1 MASNIGEIVA
11 TATLD
16 VAPFQSNVGRLKT
29 YLKGV
34 DNSLKA
40 MENNFKGAGKNVNNL
55 KSLLSQTGSALGS
68 YQKLLSSQSER
79 YNQLK
84 ASIGDVSAA
93 TAEQKQKLVE
103 AGASMTA
110 TAAKVAELQNRYEQ
124 LAKSMRQAY
133 IDDSAFTKFGKSAQE
148 IGNKISQA
156 GQTVSGFGS
165 ALTRGVTAPIVA
177 GAGIVLKAAID
188 YESAFAGVK
197 KTVDETATVSYQK
210 LSDGIRQMAKEL
222 PASAVEIAN
231 VAEVAGQLGIKTEDI
246 LSFSRTMI
254 DMGESTNL
262 SAEEAATAIAKI
274 ANIMGLTSDEYS
286 RFGAAVVD
294 LGNNFATT
302 EKDIVE
308 MTNRLAA
315 GGKLAG
321 LSTADILG
329 LATAMSSVGIEAE
342 AGGTA
347 MTQTLTAIGNAVSL
361 TGKGAADDLNLIAKT
376 AGMTSEEFQ
385 QAWKEKPVVALQSFI
400 KVLQEAQDKGVN
412 MNAILMQLGMTGV
425 RQSNMLKSLALASD
439 KMGAAVQRSNQAWKE
454 NTALTNEANKRYETT
469 ESQLKMFKNQLTD
482 IAIEFGGPLIKA
494 LRSGLD
500 AVKPWIAT
508 LSDLAKKF
516 SSLSTEQQQN
526 IIYWGLAAAAIGP
539 VLKILGGGI
548 SVVGGFIKAIGG
560 ISKGIGI
567 LSGSFKYLKDFG
579 GVASS
584 LKAVAGSAGAVET
597 AVAGAT
603 SSTGTFAGALG
614 ALANPIGLLV
624 GGSALL
630 AAGLVYLG
638 NKKDEAR
645 IKTEEFG
652 SQLSDTARG
661 ELKNFQK
668 TVDET
673 SAAVANFGTH
683 AGDAEKVSGA
693 FKKLYD
699 EIVDGADKVN
709 QRMAELGSKWG
720 LSEEDIARAQEK
732 NAQVVSN
739 TETMMNQINDIYQ
752 RHNGDASKFS
762 QEEKEIILNNQN
774 EMIKAKLSM
783 MDLSAEQQKAALQA
797 LNGEV
802 RNLNETQLN
811 HTKDVLKKA
820 LDEEKRLYENS
831 KSELKE
837 LLAGKAIDQET
848 YNKKM
853 QTLEANHTQTMEAL
867 GVKYYQVMQNLD
879 AKVKART
886 GQSWN
891 YWEEAKKVLEEY
903 GLSYEV
909 IGQKAA
915 EASRKMGDS
924 HSILA
929 KYTSDMS
936 KETREA
942 NDAWSLLVGNI
953 NENGNFEVKSNVKEV
968 IGEATKSAEG
978 WEQFKF
984 IAKNADINSNAR
996 VTIAEALVESGKWST
1011 MTLEE
1016 KQLIVQNQAGL
1027 QAIFDSESQLKIWNS
1042 MPAEVKELLLKNAD
1056 VMNKAE
1062 EASKALYNYEALT
1075 PKQKELL
1082 ATDENFRNA
1091 VARSTDTLTTWN
1103 ATVPFTKDLKADP
1116 TSVLNNSQLSIDK
1129 ILSWN
1134 MTSADTKSLDAVDNT
1149 GVAVGSAFLSV
1160 NSPKQESPIAI
1171 NANDNTAEAS
1181 QSASSNVNAPY
1192 QASPIDINA
1201 VDLTGNPSS
1210 AASAGVN
1217 AVKQNSPI
1225 DINATNQTQ
1234 GEANAASNAV
1244 NAVKQNGPI
1253 GINAQDNTSSAVNSV
1268 WSGLMSLPAVKFIDI
1283 ITRHFTEQHA
1293 KGTDN
1298 HPGGLATVNDQ
1309 RGTLYKELITLPDGT
1324 SFIPEGRN
1332 VVLPLPPGTKV
1343 LRAGKTRSL
1352 MNRLGIP
1359 NYEKGIGFEDT
1370 KISHLTRRFQELNA
1384 RNRSSSYPKS
1394 TYSSGG
1400 FANHSADSSGKAIV
1414 TELVSL
1420 KESVEIL
1427 LGKLLDKDSNTYLD
1441 GQVIAENSYRYQ
1453 GNIMR
1458 REGI

>member
-1 MASNIGEIVA
+1 MAGGTPLGQMYIELG
-11 TATLD
+11 LD
-16 VAPFQSNVGRLKT
+16 VSKFNPTLNGAKNAVKYFQSNVKALDSSLKNNGKNT
-29 YLKGV
+29 DLLQAKYKTLGQAIEAQRKVLDQMKKSFDTLEPGTAKF
-34 DNSLKA
+34 DKAAAEIERENAKLKA
-40 MENNFKGAGKNVNNL
+40 MEGQLHRVQQALIAVGKENSFANRINKLGDSLIKGGDKIKTFGDNISSFGGKL
-55 KSLLSQTGSALGS
+55 TTGL
-68 YQKLLSSQSER
+68 
-79 YNQLK
+79 
-84 ASIGDVSAA
+84 
-93 TAEQKQKLVE
+93 
-103 AGASMTA
+103 
-110 TAAKVAELQNRYEQ
+110 
-124 LAKSMRQAY
+124 
-133 IDDSAFTKFGKSAQE
+133 
-148 IGNKISQA
+148 
-156 GQTVSGFGS
+156 
-165 ALTRGVTAPIVA
+165 TAPLVA
-177 GAGIVLKAAID
+177 SVGLITKAAID

-400 KVLQEAQDKGVN
+400 KGLQEAQDKGVN

-439 KMGAAVQRSNQAWKE
+439 KMGQAVDRSNKAWKE

-469 ESQLKMFKNQLTD
+469 ESQLKMFKNQVTD
-482 IAIEFGGPLIKA
+482 LAIEFGGPLLKA
-494 LRSGLD
+494 LREGLK
-500 AVKPWIAT
+500 AGKPWIET
-508 LSDLAKKF
+508 LAKMAKQF
-516 SSLSTEQQQN
+516 SSMSEEQQRN
-526 IIYWGLAAAAIGP
+526 I
-539 VLKILGGGI
+539 LKW
-548 SVVGGFIKAIGG
+548 
-560 ISKGIGI
+560 
-567 LSGSFKYLKDFG
+567 
-579 GVASS
+579 
-584 LKAVAGSAGAVET
+584 
-597 AVAGAT
+597 
-603 SSTGTFAGALG
+603 G
-614 ALANPIGLLV
+614 ALAAGAGPALTILGKGLGIIGNLTKALGWLTKGTGKTV
-624 GGSALL
+624 GGLSLMLKTFQAFRTTGNLTSAFQLASTGMASFGTATATASTSTSLL
-630 AAGLVYLG
+630 TTALGTLASPLGLIVGGLSLATAAIVYLG
-638 NKKDEAR
+638 NEKDKAR

-652 SQLSDTARG
+652 SQLSDTTRG
-661 ELKNFQK
+661 ELRNFQK

-673 SAAVANFGTH
+673 TTAVANFGTH

-709 QRMAELGSKWG
+709 KRMAELGSKWG
-720 LSEEDIARAQEK
+720 LSEEDIAKAQEK

-762 QEEKEIILNNQN
+762 REEKEIILNNQN

-820 LDEEKRLYENS
+820 LDEEKKLYENS

-853 QTLEANHTQTMEAL
+853 QALEANHTQTMEAL

-1149 GVAVGSAFLSV
+1149 GAAVGSAIISV
-1160 NSPKQESPIAI
+1160 NSPRQEAPIDLFATDQTGGVRNETSSAI
-1171 NANDNTAEAS
+1171 NAIKQYNPVDISAKNSTQGTVNEV
-1181 QSASSNVNAPY
+1181 QS
-1192 QASPIDINA
+1192 
-1201 VDLTGNPSS
+1201 
-1210 AASAGVN
+1210 GVN
-1217 AVKQNSPI
+1217 GIQDRTV
-1225 DINATNQTQ
+1225 T
-1234 GEANAASNAV
+1234 
-1244 NAVKQNGPI
+1244 
-1253 GINAQDNTSSAVNSV
+1253 INAQDNASGVLAGIRSWIDSV
-1268 WSGLMSLPAVKFIDI
+1268 TGNF
-1283 ITRHFTEQHA
+1283 FTTIFASQHA
-1293 KGTDN
+1293 HGTN
-1298 HPGGLATVNDQ
+1298 YHPGGLAVVNDQ
-1309 RGTLYKELITLPDGT
+1309 RNSNYKELVTLPDGR

-1332 VVLPLPPGTKV
+1332 VLLPLPRGSKV
-1343 LRAGKTRSL
+1343 LRADKTRRL
-1352 MNRLGIP
+1352 MHEMGVPKYASGIGIP
-1359 NYEKGIGFEDT
+1359 SDAKFLREMEQAQQNIVVQHQYTNKGQDTDKVVSEMRILRASMEKI
-1370 KISHLTRRFQELNA
+1370 LTAILE
-1384 RNRSSSYPKS
+1384 KS
-1394 TYSSGG
+1394 P
-1400 FANHSADSSGKAIV
+1400 DV
-1414 TELVSL
+1414 
-1420 KESVEIL
+1420 
-1427 LGKLLDKDSNTYLD
+1427 YLD
-1441 GQVIAENSYRYQ
+1441 NEIISRKTYEQHGAIYA
-1453 GNIMR
+1453 

>member
-1 MASNIGEIVA
+1 MASNIGELVA

-40 MENNFKGAGKNVNNL
+40 MENNFKGSGKNVSNL
-55 KSLLSQTGSALGS
+55 KSLMDQTGSALGN

-84 ASIGDVSAA
+84 ASIGDVSTA

-103 AGASMTA
+103 ASASMTA

-124 LAKSMRQAY
+124 LAGSMRRAY
-133 IDDSAFTKFGKSAQE
+133 IDDSAFTKFGNSAREVGEKFSKVGKE
-148 IGNKISQA
+148 I
-156 GQTVSGFGS
+156 SGFGS
-165 ALTRGVTAPIVA
+165 ALTKGVTAPIVA
-177 GAGIVLKAAID
+177 GAGLVVKAAID

-197 KTVDETATVSYQK
+197 KTVDETATVSYRK

-286 RFGAAVVD
+286 RFGASVVD

-347 MTQTLTAIGNAVSL
+347 MVQTLTGIGKAVSGV
-361 TGKGAADDLNLIAKT
+361 GKGAKEKLELIAQI
-376 AGMTSEEFQ
+376 AGTTSESFS
-385 QAWKEKPVVALQSFI
+385 QAWKEKPAEALQSFI
-400 KVLQEAQDKGVN
+400 KGLQKANDEGKN
-412 MNAILMQLGMTGV
+412 MDGILSDLGMKGI
-425 RQSNMLKSLALASD
+425 RQGNMLKSLALASD
-439 KMGAAVQRSNQAWKE
+439 KMSAAVARSNQAWKD

-482 IAIEFGGPLIKA
+482 IAIEFGGPLVKA
-494 LRSGLD
+494 LREGLN
-500 AVKPWIAT
+500 AAKPWIEN
-508 LSDLAKKF
+508 LSELAKKF

-526 IIYWGLAAAAIGP
+526 ILKWGLFAAALGP
-539 VLKILGGGI
+539 ALKLLGGGI
-548 SVVGGFIKAIGG
+548 SVIGGFVKAIGG
-560 ISKGIGI
+560 LSKGIGF
-567 LSGSFKYLKDFG
+567 LSGSIRYLKDFG

-614 ALANPIGLLV
+614 ALANPLGLIV
-624 GGSALL
+624 GSIAL
-630 AAGLVYLG
+630 ATAGLVYLG
-638 NKKDEAR
+638 NEKDKAR

-661 ELKNFQK
+661 ELRSFQK

-673 SAAVANFGTH
+673 STAVANFGTH
-683 AGDAEKVSGA
+683 AGDADKVSGA
-693 FKKLYD
+693 FKKLYE
-699 EIVDGADKVN
+699 EIATAADKTN
-709 QRMAELGSKWG
+709 KRMEELGAKWG
-720 LSEEDIARAQEK
+720 LSEDDIAKAKER
-732 NAQVVSN
+732 NGQVVSN
-739 TETMMNQINDIYQ
+739 TEAMMNQINEIYQ

-820 LDEEKRLYENS
+820 LDEEKKLYENS

-837 LLAGKAIDQET
+837 LLDGKAIDQET

-915 EASRKMGDS
+915 EASQKMGDS

-968 IGEATKSAEG
+968 IGEAAKSAEG
-978 WEQFKF
+978 WEQLQF
-984 IAKNADINSNAR
+984 IAKTADINSNAR
-996 VTIAEALVESGKWST
+996 VTIAEALVESGKWKD
-1011 MTLEE
+1011 MTIEE
-1016 KQLIVQNQAGL
+1016 KQVIVKNQAGL
-1027 QAIFDSESQLKIWNS
+1027 QAIFDSESHLKIWNS

-1062 EASKALYNYEALT
+1062 EASKALYNYDALT

-1082 ATDENFRNA
+1082 ATDKSFRDA

-1116 TSVLNNSQLSIDK
+1116 TNVLNNGQLSIDK
-1129 ILSWN
+1129 IMSWN
-1134 MTSADTKSLDAVDNT
+1134 MTSADAKSLDAVDNT
-1149 GVAVGSAFLSV
+1149 AVAVGSAMASV
-1160 NSPKQESPIAI
+1160 NSPRQEAPIGI
-1171 NANDNTAEAS
+1171 NAT
-1181 QSASSNVNAPY
+1181 
-1192 QASPIDINA
+1192 
-1201 VDLTGNPSS
+1201 DLTGPESS
-1210 AASAGVN
+1210 SASAGIN
-1217 AVKQNSPI
+1217 AIKQNFPI
-1225 DINATNQTQ
+1225 DINATNKTQ

-1244 NAVKQNGPI
+1244 NAVKQNSPI
-1253 GINAQDNTSSAVNSV
+1253 SINAENNTGSV
-1268 WSGLMSLPAVKFIDI
+1268 IGSVLGSLASLPAFKFIDI
-1283 ITRHFTEQHA
+1283 ITRNFTEQHA

-1332 VVLPLPPGTKV
+1332 VVLPLPPGSKV
-1343 LRAGKTRSL
+1343 MRAGKTRSL
-1352 MNRLGIP
+1352 MNHLGIP

-1370 KISHLTRRFQELNA
+1370 KISHLSRRIQSVNIRNSNRGYQTTAYAMDGYGNA
-1384 RNRSSSYPKS
+1384 G
-1394 TYSSGG
+1394 SGQ
-1400 FANHSADSSGKAIV
+1400 AVVA
-1414 TELVSL
+1414 ELVSL
-1420 KESVEIL
+1420 KESVENL
-1427 LGKLLDKDSNTYLD
+1427 LGKLLDKDFNTYLD
-1441 GQVIAENSYRYQ
+1441 GQVMAESSYRRF

-1458 REGI
+1458 REGM

>member
-40 MENNFKGAGKNVNNL
+40 MENNFKGAGKNVSNL

-84 ASIGDVSAA
+84 ASIGDVSTA

-148 IGNKISQA
+148 LGSKFKNVGESI
-156 GQTVSGFGS
+156 SGFGS
-165 ALTRGVTAPIVA
+165 ALTKGVTAPIVA
-177 GAGIVLKAAID
+177 GAGIALKAAID

-197 KTVDETATVSYQK
+197 KTVDGTPQQFEK
-210 LSDGIRQMAKEL
+210 LSASIRNMAKEM
-222 PASAVEIAN
+222 PASATEIAA
-231 VAEVAGQLGIKTEDI
+231 VAEAAGQLGVPIGSIEGFTK
-246 LSFSRTMI
+246 TMI
-254 DMGESTNL
+254 NLGVSTNL
-262 SAEEAATAIAKI
+262 SAEEAATSISKI
-274 ANIMGLTSDEYS
+274 GNIMQVSGDDLDSWS
-286 RFGAAVVD
+286 AKFGAAVVG

-302 EKDIVE
+302 ESDIVQ
-308 MTNRLAA
+308 MSNRLAA
-315 GGKLAG
+315 SGKLAG
-321 LSTADILG
+321 LTMPEILG

-347 MTQTLTAIGNAVSL
+347 MTQTLTGISKAVSEGGEQL
-361 TGKGAADDLNLIAKT
+361 KIYADT
-376 AGMTSEEFQ
+376 AGLTADQFAEK
-385 QAWKEKPVVALQSFI
+385 WKTKPAEALQDFI
-400 KVLQEAQDKGVN
+400 KGLGKASESGKDANK
-412 MNAILMQLGMTGV
+412 ILEKLGLTGV
-425 RQSNMLKSLALASD
+425 RQSNMLKSLGLAAET
-439 KMGAAVQRSNQAWKE
+439 MGKAMNVANSEWEKG
-454 NTALTNEANKRYETT
+454 TALTDEASKRYETM
-469 ESQLKMFKNQLTD
+469 ESKLQMLKNELVD
-482 IAIEFGGPLIKA
+482 IAIEFGGPLLDA
-494 LRSGLD
+494 LRNGLGI
-500 AVKPWIAT
+500 AKPWIAT
-508 LSDLAKKF
+508 LSDMAKKF

-526 IIYWGLAAAAIGP
+526 IIKWGLIAAAAGP
-539 VLKILGGGI
+539 ALKILGGGI
-548 SVVGGFIKAIGG
+548 STIGDFIKVIGG
-560 ISKGIGI
+560 ISKGIGV

-645 IKTEEFG
+645 IKAEEFG

-661 ELKNFQK
+661 ELRNFQK

-673 SAAVANFGTH
+673 STAVANFGTH
-683 AGDAEKVSGA
+683 AGDVEKVTGA

-699 EIVDGADKVN
+699 EVAESAEKSN
-709 QRMAELGSKWG
+709 KRMEELGAKWG
-720 LSEEDIARAQEK
+720 LSEEDIARAKEK
-732 NAQVVSN
+732 NGQVVSN
-739 TETMMNQINDIYQ
+739 TETMMNQINEIYQ

-797 LNGEV
+797 LNGEIG
-802 RNLNETQLN
+802 NLNETQLK
-811 HTKDVLKKA
+811 HTKDVLKQA
-820 LDEEKRLYENS
+820 LDEEKTLYETS

-837 LLAGKAIDQET
+837 LLKGKAIDQET

-853 QTLEANHTQTMEAL
+853 QELEANHTQTMEAL
-867 GVKYYQVMQNLD
+867 GTKYYQVMKTLD

-886 GQSWN
+886 GQNWN
-891 YWEEAKKVLEEY
+891 YWEEAKKALEEY
-903 GLSYEV
+903 GLSYEA

-915 EASRKMGDS
+915 EASEKAGNS

-936 KETREA
+936 KEVKEA

-953 NENGNFEVKSNVKEV
+953 DKNGNFEIKSNVKEV
-968 IGEATKSAEG
+968 IGEAAKSAEG
-978 WEQFKF
+978 WEQLQF
-984 IAKNADINSNAR
+984 IAKTADINSNAR
-996 VTIAEALVESGKWST
+996 ATIAEALVESGKWST

-1027 QAIFDSESQLKIWNS
+1027 QAIFDSESHLKIWNS

-1062 EASKALYNYEALT
+1062 EASKALYNYDSLT

-1082 ATDENFRNA
+1082 ATDESFRTA

-1103 ATVPFTKDLKADP
+1103 ATTPFTKDFKANATD
-1116 TSVLNNSQLSIDK
+1116 VLNNGQLSIDK
-1129 ILSWN
+1129 IMSWN
-1134 MTSADTKSLDAVDNT
+1134 LTNADTKSLDAVDNT
-1149 GVAVGSAFLSV
+1149 GVAVGSAMASV
-1160 NSPKQESPIAI
+1160 NSPKQEAPIGI
-1171 NANDNTAEAS
+1171 NAT
-1181 QSASSNVNAPY
+1181 
-1192 QASPIDINA
+1192 
-1201 VDLTGNPSS
+1201 DLTGPES
-1210 AASAGVN
+1210 ASASAGVN

-1253 GINAQDNTSSAVNSV
+1253 NINAQDNTSGVINGV
-1268 WSGLMSLPAVKFIDI
+1268 WASLSSLPAFKFIDI
-1283 ITRHFTEQHA
+1283 ITRYFTEQHA

-1343 LRAGKTRSL
+1343 MRAGKTRSL

-1370 KISHLTRRFQELNA
+1370 KISHLTKRIQSINT
-1384 RNRSSSYPKS
+1384 RSSTRGYQGT
-1394 TYSSGG
+1394 TYTIDGNRNASSGQ
-1400 FANHSADSSGKAIV
+1400 AVVA
-1414 TELVSL
+1414 ELVSL
-1420 KESVEIL
+1420 KESVENL

>member
-1 MASNIGEIVA
+1 MASNIGELVA

-40 MENNFKGAGKNVNNL
+40 MENNFKGAGKNVSNL
-55 KSLLSQTGSALGS
+55 KGLLSQTGSALNS
-68 YQKLLSSQSER
+68 YQKILSSQSER

-84 ASIGDVSAA
+84 ASIGDVSTA

-103 AGASMTA
+103 ASASMTA
-110 TAAKVAELQNRYEQ
+110 TAAKVAELQNRYDQ

-148 IGNKISQA
+148 VGEKFSKVGKEI
-156 GQTVSGFGS
+156 SGFGS
-165 ALTRGVTAPIVA
+165 ALTKGVTAPIVA
-177 GAGIVLKAAID
+177 GAGLVVKAAID

-197 KTVDETATVSYQK
+197 KTVDETATVSYK
-210 LSDGIRQMAKEL
+210 NLSDGIRQMAKEL

-231 VAEVAGQLGIKTEDI
+231 VAEVAGQLGIKAEDI
-246 LSFSRTMI
+246 LKFSRTMI

-262 SAEEAATAIAKI
+262 SAEEAATAIAKV
-274 ANIMGLTSDEYS
+274 ANIMGLSSDDYS
-286 RFGAAVVD
+286 RFGASVVD

-302 EKDIVE
+302 EKDIV
-308 MTNRLAA
+308 MMANRLAA

-321 LSTADILG
+321 LTAPEILG

-361 TGKGAADDLNLIAKT
+361 TTKDSADDLALIAKV
-376 AGMTSEEFQ
+376 AGTTSEEFQ
-385 QAWKEKPVVALQSFI
+385 QAWKEKPAEALQSFI
-400 KVLQEAQDKGVN
+400 KGLNTAREKGAN
-412 MNAILMQLGMTGV
+412 MDAILMKLGMTGI
-425 RQSNMLKSLALASD
+425 RQGNMLKSLALSSD
-439 KMGAAVQRSNQAWKE
+439 KMSAAVARSNQAWKE

-469 ESQLKMFKNQLTD
+469 ESQLRMFKNQLTD

-494 LRSGLD
+494 LREGLN
-500 AVKPWIAT
+500 AAKPWIEN
-508 LSDLAKKF
+508 LSELAKKF

-526 IIYWGLAAAAIGP
+526 ILKWGLFAAALGP
-539 VLKILGGGI
+539 ALKLLGGGI
-548 SVVGGFIKAIGG
+548 SVIGGFVKAIGG
-560 ISKGIGI
+560 LSKGIGF
-567 LSGSFKYLKDFG
+567 LSGSAKYLANLPAG
-579 GVASS
+579 LTALSS
-584 LKAVAGSAGAVET
+584 SAGAAET
-597 AVAGAT
+597 AMAGVST
-603 SSTGTFAGALG
+603 SAGSLSGAFG
-614 ALANPIGLLV
+614 ALANPLGLIV
-624 GGSALL
+624 GSIAL
-630 AAGLVYLG
+630 ATAGLVYLG
-638 NKKDEAR
+638 NEKDKAR
-645 IKTEEFG
+645 IKVEEFG

-661 ELKNFQK
+661 ELRSFQK

-673 SAAVANFGTH
+673 ATAVANFGTH
-683 AGDAEKVSGA
+683 AGDVEKVTGA

-699 EIVDGADKVN
+699 EVAESAEKSN
-709 QRMAELGSKWG
+709 KRMEELGAKWG
-720 LSEEDIARAQEK
+720 LSEEDIARAREK
-732 NAQVVSN
+732 NGQVVSN
-739 TETMMNQINDIYQ
+739 TEAMMNQINEIYQ

-797 LNGEV
+797 LNGEIG
-802 RNLNETQLN
+802 NLNETQLK
-811 HTKDVLKKA
+811 HTKDVLKQA
-820 LDEEKRLYENS
+820 LDEEKTLYETS

-837 LLAGKAIDQET
+837 LLKGKAIDQET

-853 QTLEANHTQTMEAL
+853 QELEANHTQTMEAL
-867 GVKYYQVMQNLD
+867 GTKYYQVMKTLD

-886 GQSWN
+886 GQNWN
-891 YWEEAKKVLEEY
+891 YWEEAKKALEEY
-903 GLSYEV
+903 GLSYEA

-915 EASRKMGDS
+915 EASEKAGNS

-936 KETREA
+936 KEVKEA

-953 NENGNFEVKSNVKEV
+953 DKNGNFEIKSNVKEV
-968 IGEATKSAEG
+968 IGEAAKSAEG
-978 WEQFKF
+978 WEQLQF
-984 IAKNADINSNAR
+984 IAKTADINSNAR
-996 VTIAEALVESGKWST
+996 VTIAEALVESGKWKD

-1016 KQLIVQNQAGL
+1016 KQVIVKNQAGL
-1027 QAIFDSESQLKIWNS
+1027 QAIFDSENHLKIWNS

-1062 EASKALYNYEALT
+1062 EASKALYNYDSLT

-1082 ATDENFRNA
+1082 ATDESFRTA

-1103 ATVPFTKDLKADP
+1103 ATTPFTKDFKANATD
-1116 TSVLNNSQLSIDK
+1116 VLNNGQLSIDK
-1129 ILSWN
+1129 IMSWN
-1134 MTSADTKSLDAVDNT
+1134 LTNADTKSLDAVDNT
-1149 GVAVGSAFLSV
+1149 AGAVASALLSV
-1160 NSPKQESPIAI
+1160 NSPKQETPIGI
-1171 NANDNTAEAS
+1171 NATDLTGPE
-1181 QSASSNVNAPY
+1181 SASASAGINAIK
-1192 QASPIDINA
+1192 QKFPIDINA
-1201 VDLTGNPSS
+1201 TNKTQSEANS
-1210 AASAGVN
+1210 ASQSVN

-1225 DINATNQTQ
+1225 SIKA
-1234 GEANAASNAV
+1234 
-1244 NAVKQNGPI
+1244 QN
-1253 GINAQDNTSSAVNSV
+1253 NTSSAINSV

-1332 VVLPLPPGTKV
+1332 VVLPLPPGSKV
-1343 LRAGKTRSL
+1343 MRAGKTRSL

-1370 KISHLTRRFQELNA
+1370 KISHLSRRIGKVNEYRQQYDDRRVVQLLSELV
-1384 RNRSSSYPKS
+1384 RQSSSQQNSSSQVGNVNYTLNWNGSNGEDP
-1394 TYSSGG
+1394 YSPEFIQRLMREFAYYTNQEGG
-1400 FANHSADSSGKAIV
+1400 RLA
-1414 TELVSL
+1414 
-1420 KESVEIL
+1420 
-1427 LGKLLDKDSNTYLD
+1427 
-1441 GQVIAENSYRYQ
+1441 
-1453 GNIMR
+1453 
-1458 REGI
+1458 

>member
-1 MASNIGEIVA
+1 MASNIGELVA

-40 MENNFKGAGKNVNNL
+40 MENNFKGAGKNVSNL
-55 KSLLSQTGSALGS
+55 KGLLSQTGSALNS
-68 YQKLLSSQSER
+68 YQKILSSQSER

-84 ASIGDVSAA
+84 ASIGDVSTA

-103 AGASMTA
+103 ASASMTA

-124 LAKSMRQAY
+124 LASSMRQAY
-133 IDDSAFTKFGKSAQE
+133 IDDSAFTKFGRGAQE
-148 IGNKISQA
+148 VGNKISQV
-156 GQTVSGFGS
+156 GQTISGFGS

-177 GAGIVLKAAID
+177 GAGLVVKAAID

-197 KTVDETATVSYQK
+197 KTVDETATVSYK
-210 LSDGIRQMAKEL
+210 NLSDGIRQMAKEL

-231 VAEVAGQLGIKTEDI
+231 VAEVAGQLGIKAEDI
-246 LSFSRTMI
+246 LKFSRTMI

-262 SAEEAATAIAKI
+262 SAEEAATAIAKV
-274 ANIMGLTSDEYS
+274 ANIMGLSSDDYS
-286 RFGAAVVD
+286 RFGASVVD

-302 EKDIVE
+302 EKDIV
-308 MTNRLAA
+308 MMANRLAA

-321 LSTADILG
+321 LTAPEILG

-361 TGKGAADDLNLIAKT
+361 TTKDSADDLALIAKV
-376 AGMTSEEFQ
+376 AGTTSEEFQ
-385 QAWKEKPVVALQSFI
+385 QAWKEKPAEALQSFI
-400 KVLQEAQDKGVN
+400 KGLNTAREKGAN
-412 MNAILMQLGMTGV
+412 MDAILMKLGMTGV
-425 RQSNMLKSLALASD
+425 RQGNMLKSLALSSD
-439 KMGAAVQRSNQAWKE
+439 KMSAAVNRSNQAWKE

-469 ESQLKMFKNQLTD
+469 ESQLRMFKNQLTD

-494 LRSGLD
+494 LREGLN
-500 AVKPWIAT
+500 AAKPWIEN
-508 LSDLAKKF
+508 LSELAKKF

-526 IIYWGLAAAAIGP
+526 ILKWGLFAAALGP
-539 VLKILGGGI
+539 ALKLLGGGI
-548 SVVGGFIKAIGG
+548 SVIGGFVKAIGG
-560 ISKGIGI
+560 LSKGIGF
-567 LSGSFKYLKDFG
+567 LSGSAKYLANLPAG
-579 GVASS
+579 LTALSS
-584 LKAVAGSAGAVET
+584 SAGAAET
-597 AVAGAT
+597 AMAGVST
-603 SSTGTFAGALG
+603 SAGSLSGAFG
-614 ALANPIGLLV
+614 ALANPLGLIV
-624 GGSALL
+624 GSIAL
-630 AAGLVYLG
+630 ATAGLVYLG
-638 NKKDEAR
+638 NEKDKAR
-645 IKTEEFG
+645 IKVEEFG

-661 ELKNFQK
+661 ELRSFQK

-673 SAAVANFGTH
+673 ATAVANFGTH
-683 AGDAEKVSGA
+683 AGDVEKVTGA

-699 EIVDGADKVN
+699 EVAESAEKSN
-709 QRMAELGSKWG
+709 KRMEELGAKWG
-720 LSEEDIARAQEK
+720 LSEEDIARAKEK
-732 NAQVVSN
+732 NGQVVSN
-739 TETMMNQINDIYQ
+739 TEAMMNQINEIYQ

-797 LNGEV
+797 LNGEIG
-802 RNLNETQLN
+802 NLNETQLK
-811 HTKDVLKKA
+811 HTKDVLKQA
-820 LDEEKRLYENS
+820 LDEEKTLYETS

-837 LLAGKAIDQET
+837 LLKGKAIDQET

-853 QTLEANHTQTMEAL
+853 QELEANHTQTMEAL
-867 GVKYYQVMQNLD
+867 GTKYYQVMKTLD

-886 GQSWN
+886 GQNWN
-891 YWEEAKKVLEEY
+891 YWEEAKKALEEY
-903 GLSYEV
+903 GLSYEA

-915 EASRKMGDS
+915 EASEKAGNS

-936 KETREA
+936 KEVKEA

-953 NENGNFEVKSNVKEV
+953 DKNGNFEIKSNVKEV
-968 IGEATKSAEG
+968 IGEAVKSAEG
-978 WEQFKF
+978 WEQLQF
-984 IAKNADINSNAR
+984 IAKTADINSNAR
-996 VTIAEALVESGKWST
+996 VTIAEALVESGKWKD

-1016 KQLIVQNQAGL
+1016 KQVIVKNQAGL
-1027 QAIFDSESQLKIWNS
+1027 QAIFDSENHLKIWNS

-1062 EASKALYNYEALT
+1062 EASKALYNYDSLT

-1082 ATDENFRNA
+1082 ATDESFRTA

-1103 ATVPFTKDLKADP
+1103 ATTPFTKDFKANATD
-1116 TSVLNNSQLSIDK
+1116 VLNNGQLSIDK
-1129 ILSWN
+1129 IMSWN
-1134 MTSADTKSLDAVDNT
+1134 LTNADTKSLDAVDNT
-1149 GVAVGSAFLSV
+1149 AGAVASALLSV
-1160 NSPKQESPIAI
+1160 NSPKQETPIGI
-1171 NANDNTAEAS
+1171 NATDLTGPE
-1181 QSASSNVNAPY
+1181 SASASAGINAIK
-1192 QASPIDINA
+1192 QKFPIDINA
-1201 VDLTGNPSS
+1201 TNKTQSEANS
-1210 AASAGVN
+1210 ASQSVN

-1225 DINATNQTQ
+1225 SIKA
-1234 GEANAASNAV
+1234 
-1244 NAVKQNGPI
+1244 QN
-1253 GINAQDNTSSAVNSV
+1253 NTSSAINSV

-1332 VVLPLPPGTKV
+1332 VVLPLPPGSKV
-1343 LRAGKTRSL
+1343 MRAGKTRSL

-1370 KISHLTRRFQELNA
+1370 KISHLSRRIGKVNEYRQQYDDRRVVQLLSELV
-1384 RNRSSSYPKS
+1384 RQSSSQQNSSSQVGNVNYTLNWNGSNGEDP
-1394 TYSSGG
+1394 YSPEFIQRLMREFAYYTNQEGG
-1400 FANHSADSSGKAIV
+1400 RLA
-1414 TELVSL
+1414 
-1420 KESVEIL
+1420 
-1427 LGKLLDKDSNTYLD
+1427 
-1441 GQVIAENSYRYQ
+1441 
-1453 GNIMR
+1453 
-1458 REGI
+1458 

>member
-1 MASNIGEIVA
+1 MAGGTPLGQMYIELG
-11 TATLD
+11 LD
-16 VAPFQSNVGRLKT
+16 VSKFNPTLNGAKNAVKYFQSNVKAL
-29 YLKGV
+29 
-34 DNSLKA
+34 DSSLKNNGKNTDLLQAKYKTLGQAIEAQRKVLDQMKKSFDTLEPGTAKFDKAAAEIERENAKLAA
-40 MENNFKGAGKNVNNL
+40 MEGQLHRVQQALIAVGKENSFANRINKLGDSLIKGGDKIKTFGDNISSFGGKL
-55 KSLLSQTGSALGS
+55 TTGL
-68 YQKLLSSQSER
+68 
-79 YNQLK
+79 
-84 ASIGDVSAA
+84 
-93 TAEQKQKLVE
+93 
-103 AGASMTA
+103 
-110 TAAKVAELQNRYEQ
+110 
-124 LAKSMRQAY
+124 
-133 IDDSAFTKFGKSAQE
+133 
-148 IGNKISQA
+148 
-156 GQTVSGFGS
+156 
-165 ALTRGVTAPIVA
+165 TAPLVA
-177 GAGIVLKAAID
+177 SVGLITKAAID

-400 KVLQEAQDKGVN
+400 KGLQEAQDKGVN

-439 KMGAAVQRSNQAWKE
+439 KMGQAVDRSNKAWKE

-469 ESQLKMFKNQLTD
+469 ESQLKMFKNQVTD
-482 IAIEFGGPLIKA
+482 LAIEFGGPLLKA
-494 LRSGLD
+494 LREGLK
-500 AVKPWIAT
+500 AGKPWIET
-508 LSDLAKKF
+508 LAKMAKQF
-516 SSLSTEQQQN
+516 SSMSEEQQRN
-526 IIYWGLAAAAIGP
+526 ILKWGALAAGAGP
-539 VLKILGGGI
+539 ALTILGKGLGI
-548 SVVGGFIKAIGG
+548 IGNLTKALGWLTKGTGKTVGG
-560 ISKGIGI
+560 
-567 LSGSFKYLKDFG
+567 LSLMLKTFQAFRTTGNLTSAFQLASTGMASFG
-579 GVASS
+579 TATASAS
-584 LKAVAGSAGAVET
+584 
-597 AVAGAT
+597 
-603 SSTGTFAGALG
+603 SSTGLLG
-614 ALANPIGLLV
+614 TSMSLLANPLGLIV
-624 GGSALL
+624 GSLAL
-630 AAGLVYLG
+630 ATAGLVYLG
-638 NKKDEAR
+638 NEKDKAR

-661 ELKNFQK
+661 ELRNFQK

-673 SAAVANFGTH
+673 STAVANFGTH

-709 QRMAELGSKWG
+709 KRMAELGSKWG
-720 LSEEDIARAQEK
+720 LSEEDIAKAQEK

-739 TETMMNQINDIYQ
+739 TETMMNQINEIYQ

-774 EMIKAKLSM
+774 EMIKAKLKM
-783 MDLSAEQQKAALQA
+783 MSLSEEQQTAALQA
-797 LNGEV
+797 LNGKISS
-802 RNLNETQLN
+802 LNETQLK
-811 HTKDVLKKA
+811 HTRDVLKQA
-820 LDEEKRLYENS
+820 MDEEKKLYETS
-831 KSELKE
+831 KGEWKE
-837 LLAGKAIDQET
+837 LLDGKAIDQET
-848 YNKKM
+848 YNKKI
-853 QTLEANHTQTMEAL
+853 QELEAKHTQTMEAL

-936 KETREA
+936 KETKEA

-984 IAKNADINSNAR
+984 IAKNANINSNAR

-1062 EASKALYNYEALT
+1062 EASKALYNYDALT

-1149 GVAVGSAFLSV
+1149 GAAVGSAIISV
-1160 NSPKQESPIAI
+1160 NSPRQEAPIDLFATDQTGGVRNETSSAI
-1171 NANDNTAEAS
+1171 NAIKQYNPVDISAQNSTQGTVNEV
-1181 QSASSNVNAPY
+1181 QS
-1192 QASPIDINA
+1192 
-1201 VDLTGNPSS
+1201 
-1210 AASAGVN
+1210 GVN
-1217 AVKQNSPI
+1217 GIQDRTV
-1225 DINATNQTQ
+1225 T
-1234 GEANAASNAV
+1234 
-1244 NAVKQNGPI
+1244 
-1253 GINAQDNTSSAVNSV
+1253 INAQDNASGVLSGIRSWIDSV
-1268 WSGLMSLPAVKFIDI
+1268 TGNF
-1283 ITRHFTEQHA
+1283 FTTIFASQHA
-1293 KGTDN
+1293 HGTN
-1298 HPGGLATVNDQ
+1298 YHPGGLAVVNDQ
-1309 RGTLYKELITLPDGT
+1309 RNSNYKELVTLPDGR

-1332 VVLPLPPGTKV
+1332 VLLPLPRGSKV
-1343 LRAGKTRSL
+1343 LRADKTRRL
-1352 MNRLGIP
+1352 MHEMGVPKYASGIGIP
-1359 NYEKGIGFEDT
+1359 SDAKFLREMEQAQQNIVVQHQYTNKGQDTDKVVSEMRILRASMEKI
-1370 KISHLTRRFQELNA
+1370 LTAILE
-1384 RNRSSSYPKS
+1384 KS
-1394 TYSSGG
+1394 P
-1400 FANHSADSSGKAIV
+1400 DV
-1414 TELVSL
+1414 
-1420 KESVEIL
+1420 
-1427 LGKLLDKDSNTYLD
+1427 YLD
-1441 GQVIAENSYRYQ
+1441 NEIISRKTYEQHGAIYA
-1453 GNIMR
+1453 

>member
-1 MASNIGEIVA
+1 MASNIGELVA

-40 MENNFKGAGKNVNNL
+40 MENNFKGAGKNVGNL
-55 KSLLSQTGSALGS
+55 KNLLSQTGSALNS
-68 YQKLLSSQSER
+68 YQKILSSQSER

-84 ASIGDVSAA
+84 ASIGDVSTA

-103 AGASMTA
+103 ASASMTA

-124 LAKSMRQAY
+124 LASSMRQAY
-133 IDDSAFTKFGKSAQE
+133 IDDSAFTKFGRGAQE
-148 IGNKISQA
+148 VGNKISQV
-156 GQTVSGFGS
+156 GQTISGFGS

-177 GAGIVLKAAID
+177 GAGLVVKAAID

-197 KTVDETATVSYQK
+197 KTVDETATVSYK
-210 LSDGIRQMAKEL
+210 NLSDGIRQMAKEL

-231 VAEVAGQLGIKTEDI
+231 VAEVAGQLGIKAEDI

-262 SAEEAATAIAKI
+262 SAEEAATAIAKV
-274 ANIMGLTSDEYS
+274 ANIMGLTSDDYS
-286 RFGAAVVD
+286 RFGASVVD

-302 EKDIVE
+302 EKDIV
-308 MTNRLAA
+308 MMANRLAA

-321 LSTADILG
+321 LTAPEILG

-361 TGKGAADDLNLIAKT
+361 TTKDSADDLALIAKV
-376 AGMTSEEFQ
+376 AGTTSEEFQ
-385 QAWKEKPVVALQSFI
+385 QAWKEKPAEALQSFI
-400 KVLQEAQDKGVN
+400 KGLNTAREKGAN
-412 MNAILMQLGMTGV
+412 MDAILMKLGMTGI
-425 RQSNMLKSLALASD
+425 RQGNMLKSLALSSD
-439 KMGAAVQRSNQAWKE
+439 KMSAAVNRSNQAWKE

-469 ESQLKMFKNQLTD
+469 ESQLKMFRNQLTD

-494 LRSGLD
+494 LREGLN
-500 AVKPWIAT
+500 AAKPWIEN
-508 LSDLAKKF
+508 LSELAKKF

-526 IIYWGLAAAAIGP
+526 ILKWGLFAAALGP
-539 VLKILGGGI
+539 ALKLLGGGI
-548 SVVGGFIKAIGG
+548 SVIGGFVKAIGG
-560 ISKGIGI
+560 LSKGIGF
-567 LSGSFKYLKDFG
+567 LSGSAKYLANLPVG
-579 GVASS
+579 LNA
-584 LKAVAGSAGAVET
+584 LAGSAGAAET
-597 AVAGAT
+597 AMAGV
-603 SSTGTFAGALG
+603 STGAGSLSGAFG
-614 ALANPIGLLV
+614 ALANPLGLIVGSIALV
-624 GGSALL
+624 T
-630 AAGLVYLG
+630 AGLVYLG
-638 NKKDEAR
+638 NEKDKAR

-661 ELKNFQK
+661 ELRSFQK

-673 SAAVANFGTH
+673 TTAVANFGTH
-683 AGDAEKVSGA
+683 AGDVEKVTGT

-699 EIVDGADKVN
+699 EVAESAEKAN
-709 QRMAELGSKWG
+709 KRMEELGAKWG
-720 LSEEDIARAQEK
+720 LSEEDIARAREK
-732 NAQVVSN
+732 NGQVVSN
-739 TETMMNQINDIYQ
+739 TEAMMNQINDIYQ

-797 LNGEV
+797 LNGEIG
-802 RNLNETQLN
+802 NLNETQLK
-811 HTKDVLKKA
+811 HTKDVLKQA
-820 LDEEKRLYENS
+820 LDEEKTLYETS

-837 LLAGKAIDQET
+837 LLKGKAIDQET
-848 YNKKM
+848 YNKKI
-853 QTLEANHTQTMEAL
+853 QELEANHTQTMEAL
-867 GVKYYQVMQNLD
+867 GTKYYQVMKTLD

-891 YWEEAKKVLEEY
+891 YWEEAKKALEEY
-903 GLSYEV
+903 GLSYEA

-915 EASRKMGDS
+915 EASEKAGNS

-936 KETREA
+936 KEVKEA

-953 NENGNFEVKSNVKEV
+953 DKNGNFEIKSNVKEV
-968 IGEATKSAEG
+968 IGEAAKSAEG
-978 WEQFKF
+978 WEQLQF
-984 IAKNADINSNAR
+984 IAKTADINSNAR

-1027 QAIFDSESQLKIWNS
+1027 QAIFDSENHLKIWNS

-1062 EASKALYNYEALT
+1062 EASKALYNYDSLT

-1082 ATDENFRNA
+1082 ATDESFRTA

-1103 ATVPFTKDLKADP
+1103 ATTPFTKDFKANP
-1116 TSVLNNSQLSIDK
+1116 TDVLNNGQLSIDK
-1129 ILSWN
+1129 IMSWN
-1134 MTSADTKSLDAVDNT
+1134 LTNADTKSLDAVDNT
-1149 GVAVGSAFLSV
+1149 AGAVASALLSV
-1160 NSPKQESPIAI
+1160 NSPKQETPISI
-1171 NANDNTAEAS
+1171 NATDQTGPE
-1181 QSASSNVNAPY
+1181 SASASAGINAIK
-1192 QASPIDINA
+1192 QNFPIDINA
-1201 VDLTGNPSS
+1201 TNKTQGEANS
-1210 AASAGVN
+1210 ADQSVN

-1225 DINATNQTQ
+1225 SIKAQNNTQ
-1234 GEANAASNAV
+1234 SA
-1244 NAVKQNGPI
+1244 I
-1253 GINAQDNTSSAVNSV
+1253 SSVLG
-1268 WSGLMSLPAVKFIDI
+1268 GLASLPAIKFIDI
-1283 ITRHFTEQHA
+1283 ITRHFTQRHA

-1309 RGTLYKELITLPDGT
+1309 RGTLYKEMVTLPDGT
-1324 SFIPEGRN
+1324 SFIPHGRN
-1332 VVLPLPPGTKV
+1332 VTLPLPPGSKV
-1343 LRAGKTRSL
+1343 MRAGKTRSL

-1359 NYEKGIGFEDT
+1359 NYENGIGFEDT
-1370 KISHLTRRFQELNA
+1370 KISHLTRRIQSINTKNS
-1384 RNRSSSYPKS
+1384 NRGYQNTSY
-1394 TYSSGG
+1394 TIGGYSGG
-1400 FANHSADSSGKAIV
+1400 DNQAVVS
-1414 TELVSL
+1414 ELVSL
-1420 KESVEIL
+1420 KESLENL
-1427 LGKLLDKDSNTYLD
+1427 LGRLLDKDTNTYLD
-1441 GQVIAENSYRYQ
+1441 GRVIAESSYKYQ

>member
-1 MASNIGEIVA
+1 MASNIGELVA

-40 MENNFKGAGKNVNNL
+40 MENNFKGAGKNVGNL
-55 KSLLSQTGSALGS
+55 KNLLSQTGSALNS
-68 YQKLLSSQSER
+68 YQKILSSQSER

-84 ASIGDVSAA
+84 ASIGDVSTA

-103 AGASMTA
+103 ASASMTA

-124 LAKSMRQAY
+124 LASSMRQAY
-133 IDDSAFTKFGKSAQE
+133 IDDSAFTKFGRGAQE
-148 IGNKISQA
+148 VGNKISQV
-156 GQTVSGFGS
+156 GQTISGFGS

-177 GAGIVLKAAID
+177 GAGLVVKAAID

-197 KTVDETATVSYQK
+197 KTVDETATVSYK
-210 LSDGIRQMAKEL
+210 NLSDGIRQMAKEL

-231 VAEVAGQLGIKTEDI
+231 VAEVAGQLGIKAEDI

-262 SAEEAATAIAKI
+262 SAEEAATAIAKV
-274 ANIMGLTSDEYS
+274 ANIMGLTSDDYS
-286 RFGAAVVD
+286 RFGASVVD

-302 EKDIVE
+302 EKDIV
-308 MTNRLAA
+308 MMANRLAA

-321 LSTADILG
+321 LTAPEILG

-361 TGKGAADDLNLIAKT
+361 TTKDSADDLALIAKV
-376 AGMTSEEFQ
+376 AGTTSEEFQ
-385 QAWKEKPVVALQSFI
+385 QAWKEKPAEALQSFI
-400 KVLQEAQDKGVN
+400 KGLNTAREKGAN
-412 MNAILMQLGMTGV
+412 MDAILMKLGMTGV
-425 RQSNMLKSLALASD
+425 RQGNMLKSLALSSD
-439 KMGAAVQRSNQAWKE
+439 KMSAAVNRSNQAWKE

-469 ESQLKMFKNQLTD
+469 ESQLKMFRNQLTD

-494 LRSGLD
+494 LREGLN
-500 AVKPWIAT
+500 AAKPWIEN
-508 LSDLAKKF
+508 LSELAKKF

-526 IIYWGLAAAAIGP
+526 ILKWGLFAAALGP
-539 VLKILGGGI
+539 ALKLLGGGI
-548 SVVGGFIKAIGG
+548 SVIGGFVKAIGG
-560 ISKGIGI
+560 LSKGIGF
-567 LSGSFKYLKDFG
+567 LSGSAKYLANLPVG
-579 GVASS
+579 LNA
-584 LKAVAGSAGAVET
+584 LAGSAGAAET
-597 AVAGAT
+597 AMAGV
-603 SSTGTFAGALG
+603 STGAGSLSGAFG
-614 ALANPIGLLV
+614 ALANPLGLIVGSIALV
-624 GGSALL
+624 T
-630 AAGLVYLG
+630 AGLVYLG
-638 NKKDEAR
+638 NEKDKAR

-661 ELKNFQK
+661 ELRSFQK

-673 SAAVANFGTH
+673 TTAVANFGTH
-683 AGDAEKVSGA
+683 AGDVEKVTGT

-699 EIVDGADKVN
+699 EVAESAEKAN
-709 QRMAELGSKWG
+709 KRMEELGAKWG
-720 LSEEDIARAQEK
+720 LSEEDIARAREK
-732 NAQVVSN
+732 NGQVVSN
-739 TETMMNQINDIYQ
+739 TEAMMNQINDIYQ

-797 LNGEV
+797 LNGEIG
-802 RNLNETQLN
+802 NLNETQLK
-811 HTKDVLKKA
+811 HTKDVLKQA
-820 LDEEKRLYENS
+820 LDEEKTLYETS

-837 LLAGKAIDQET
+837 LLKGKAIDQET
-848 YNKKM
+848 YNKKI
-853 QTLEANHTQTMEAL
+853 QELEANHTQTMEAL
-867 GVKYYQVMQNLD
+867 GTKYYQVMKTLD

-891 YWEEAKKVLEEY
+891 YWEEAKKALEEY
-903 GLSYEV
+903 GLSYEA

-915 EASRKMGDS
+915 EASEKAGNS

-936 KETREA
+936 KEVKEA

-953 NENGNFEVKSNVKEV
+953 DKNGNFEIKSNVKEV
-968 IGEATKSAEG
+968 IGEAAKSAEG
-978 WEQFKF
+978 WEQLQF
-984 IAKNADINSNAR
+984 IAKTADINSNAR

-1027 QAIFDSESQLKIWNS
+1027 QAIFDSENHLKIWNS

-1062 EASKALYNYEALT
+1062 EASKALYNYDSLT

-1082 ATDENFRNA
+1082 ATDESFRTA

-1103 ATVPFTKDLKADP
+1103 ATTPFTKDFKANP
-1116 TSVLNNSQLSIDK
+1116 TDVLNNGQLSIDK
-1129 ILSWN
+1129 IMSWN
-1134 MTSADTKSLDAVDNT
+1134 LTNADTKSLDAVDNT
-1149 GVAVGSAFLSV
+1149 AGAVASALLSV
-1160 NSPKQESPIAI
+1160 NSPKQETPISI
-1171 NANDNTAEAS
+1171 NATDQTGPE
-1181 QSASSNVNAPY
+1181 SASASAGINAIK
-1192 QASPIDINA
+1192 QNFPIDINA
-1201 VDLTGNPSS
+1201 TNKTQGEANS
-1210 AASAGVN
+1210 ADQSVN

-1225 DINATNQTQ
+1225 SIKAQNNTQ
-1234 GEANAASNAV
+1234 SA
-1244 NAVKQNGPI
+1244 I
-1253 GINAQDNTSSAVNSV
+1253 SSVLG
-1268 WSGLMSLPAVKFIDI
+1268 GLASLPAIKFIDI
-1283 ITRHFTEQHA
+1283 ITRHFTQRHA

-1309 RGTLYKELITLPDGT
+1309 RGTLYKEMVTLPDGT
-1324 SFIPEGRN
+1324 SFIPHGRN
-1332 VVLPLPPGTKV
+1332 VTLPLPPGSKV
-1343 LRAGKTRSL
+1343 MRAGKTRSL

-1359 NYEKGIGFEDT
+1359 NYENGIGFEDT
-1370 KISHLTRRFQELNA
+1370 KISHLTRRIQSINTKNS
-1384 RNRSSSYPKS
+1384 NRGYQNTSY
-1394 TYSSGG
+1394 TIGGYSGG
-1400 FANHSADSSGKAIV
+1400 DNQAVVS
-1414 TELVSL
+1414 ELVSL
-1420 KESVEIL
+1420 KESLENL
-1427 LGKLLDKDSNTYLD
+1427 LGRLLDKDTNTYLD
-1441 GQVIAENSYRYQ
+1441 GRVIAESSYKYQ